1 VTDFDHLPH
10 EEQLKALLELA
21 RAATENYAQPDHLT
35 VVMINLS
42 ENAT

>member
-21 RAATENYAQPDHLT
+21 RAATKT
-35 VVMINLS
+35 MRCRII
-42 ENAT
+42 